1 MTDLQSENA
10 SVERG
15 AYKFVIAIP
24 VRLLVKA
31 SREANGR
38 QVVLPAFLGHQTTKA
53 MKKPVI
59 LVLLG
64 AALIAAR
71 ADAQLFSFTTGA
83 PDGRLATGSRPANPS
98 FAQIEI
104 ESADDFIL
112 NSPTQITSA
121 TFTGLL
127 PTGLSLAT
135 VSQVQIE
142 IYRVFP
148 LDSTNPP
155 SGMVPTRVNSPSD
168 NAFDTRNS
176 LAGGLT
182 FSTTLLSATFTAA
195 NSIVNGINKAPN
207 QTTGGEGPVTGEE
220 VQFSVNFTMPFNL
233 PADHYFFVPQVE
245 LLSGNLLW
253 LSTAEPPLFTGDLQA
268 WIRNAN
274 LDPDWLREGTDI
286 VGGNPAP
293 KFNEAFSLNGTVPD
307 SGSTALLLGSAA
319 VVVFYLRRRVAA

>member
-1 MTDLQSENA
+1 
-10 SVERG
+10 
-15 AYKFVIAIP
+15 
-24 VRLLVKA
+24 
-31 SREANGR
+31 
-38 QVVLPAFLGHQTTKA
+38 

-83 PDGRLATGSRPANPS
+83 PDGRLATGSRPGNPS

-112 NSPTQITSA
+112 SSPTQITSA

-127 PTGLSLAT
+127 PAGLSLAT

-245 LLSGNLLW
+245 LLSGNFLW

>member
-1 MTDLQSENA
+1 M
-10 SVERG
+10 
-15 AYKFVIAIP
+15 IAIP
-24 VRLLVKA
+24 VRLLVKT

-38 QVVLPAFLGHQTTKA
+38 QAVLPAFLGHQTTKA

-83 PDGRLATGSRPANPS
+83 PDGRLATGSRPGNPS

-112 NSPTQITSA
+112 SSPTQITSA

-127 PTGLSLAT
+127 PAGLSLAT

-245 LLSGNLLW
+245 LLSGNFLW

>member
-1 MTDLQSENA
+1 
-10 SVERG
+10 
-15 AYKFVIAIP
+15 VIAIP
-24 VRLLVKA
+24 VRLLVKT

-38 QVVLPAFLGHQTTKA
+38 QAVLPAFLGHQTTKA

-83 PDGRLATGSRPANPS
+83 PDGRLATGSRPGNPS

-112 NSPTQITSA
+112 SSPTQLTSA
-121 TFTGLL
+121 TFTGLI
-127 PTGLSLAT
+127 PAGVSLSS
-135 VSQVQIE
+135 VGEVQVE

-155 SGMVPTRVNSPSD
+155 SGMVPTRANSPSD
-168 NAFDTRNS
+168 NAFDFRNS
-176 LAGGLT
+176 LSGGGLSFT
-182 FSTTLLSATFTAA
+182 SSILNPTFTAA
-195 NSIVNGINKAPN
+195 NSILNGINKSPN
-207 QTTGGEGPVTGEE
+207 QTTGGEGPVTGQE
-220 VQFSVNFTMPFNL
+220 VQFTVTFTNPLNL
-233 PADHYFFVPQVE
+233 PADHYFFVPQVG
-245 LLSGNLLW
+245 LSSGDFLW

>member
-1 MTDLQSENA
+1 
-10 SVERG
+10 
-15 AYKFVIAIP
+15 VIAIP

-38 QVVLPAFLGHQTTKA
+38 QAVLPAFLGHQTTKA

-245 LLSGNLLW
+245 LASGNFLW